1 MVQNLASRNENWIQ
15 TWDTVMRW
23 RHVSQKY
30 YSKNMS
36 LMLLRNIGL
45 ADVKLAKLHKL
56 GAMAFKTPEGSCHL
70 NYTYLHQRLL
80 SIQAFIQPL
89 FSTAIFSQRLISL
102 MFAESVGPR
111 GKFFEIWV
119 SRLLENVL
127 PTHFLTS
134 NYTWIIS
141 DKHHFPSWILWFGD
155 KVNKILSSKSMHT
168 RPN

>member
-1 MVQNLASRNENWIQ
+1 MGRQLMVQNLASRNENWIQ

-36 LMLLRNIGL
+36 LMLLWNIGL

-56 GAMAFKTPEGSCHL
+56 GAMTFKTPEGSCHL

-102 MFAESVGPR
+102 MFAESVGHR
-111 GKFFEIWV
+111 GENFLKFGSPDCWKMYFRHISW
-119 SRLLENVL
+119 
-127 PTHFLTS
+127 PQTTHGSSLINT
-134 NYTWIIS
+134 IS
-141 DKHHFPSWILWFGD
+141 PHEYYGLVIK
-155 KVNKILSSKSMHT
+155 
-168 RPN
+168 